1 MLALYTASTL
11 HLAAWKQ
18 LTIHSKDYVE
28 RTALFSTWLRWTVH
42 MRLAELRC
50 LLARMSPWIWVC
62 FGLRRCLVIFRFYV
76 LGPTRF
82 RPEPGSNLISTTVTM
97 LNKILFGLLKF
108 YFTLNTGRKK
118 FLYNILLHIPILKK
132 ISILELSKNMQA
144 YVVLLYFT
152 VYYFTLLWVTVATH
166 TILHYAILSMV

>member
-82 RPEPGSNLISTTVTM
+82 RPEPGSNPISTTVTM

-108 YFTLNTGRKK
+108 YFTSNNGRKK
-118 FLYNILLHIPILKK
+118 TSYTFFQ
-132 ISILELSKNMQA
+132 LSTWYHFVAVTCIHTHQSSHWF
-144 YVVLLYFT
+144 FT
-152 VYYFTLLWVTVATH
+152 IKLTSHYFTLQKKLYSRAF
-166 TILHYAILSMV
+166 

>member
-82 RPEPGSNLISTTVTM
+82 RPEPGSNPISTTVTM

-108 YFTLNTGRKK
+108 YFTLNTGRKTTSYT
-118 FLYNILLHIPILKK
+118 FSRGSL
-132 ISILELSKNMQA
+132 Q
-144 YVVLLYFT
+144 YFT
-152 VYYFTLLWVTVATH
+152 SHSDTKKNQYSRAF
-166 TILHYAILSMV
+166 

>member
-18 LTIHSKDYVE
+18 LTIHSKDCVE

-82 RPEPGSNLISTTVTM
+82 RPEPGSNPISTTVTM

-108 YFTLNTGRKK
+108 YFTLNNDVKQPSTSFSTFHGT
-118 FLYNILLHIPILKK
+118 ILLQSHHPAGSL
-132 ISILELSKNMQA
+132 Q
-144 YVVLLYFT
+144 YFT
-152 VYYFTLLWVTVATH
+152 SHYFTWQKMLNSRAF
-166 TILHYAILSMV
+166 